1 MRRVES
7 RAGTA
12 TFARVLVA
20 LAGGVGAARFLR
32 GLVQVVPPDDVT
44 VIVNTGDD
52 DWFHGMLVCPDL
64 DTVTYTLAGAENPE
78 TGWGLAGETFATM
91 TALQRYGLPTWF
103 RLGDRDLATHLYRS
117 ERLRAGASLSTIAGE
132 IGDAWGV
139 RSRLLPMTDEP
150 VGTRIDVLA
159 ADGSVTELPMQEW
172 FVRDRADPPVVAV
185 RFDGAARAR
194 AAPGVLDAIDGAEKI
209 VVCPSNPVISIG
221 PIVAVPGVRDAL
233 RRRRDHVVGVSPII
247 AGAPVKGPADR
258 LMAPLGME
266 VSCVGVA
273 RAYRDFCSA
282 LVIDAGDAARAAEV
296 EALGVRAVVA
306 DTLMRDARV
315 TAALARHTLDAVA

>member
-1 MRRVES
+1 MS
-7 RAGTA
+7 RAGAT
-12 TFARVLVA
+12 TFASVLVA

-32 GLVQVVPPDDVT
+32 GLVQIVAPDDIT
-44 VIVNTGDD
+44 VVVNTGDD
-52 DWFHGMLVCPDL
+52 DWFHGLLVCPDL

-91 TALQRYGLPTWF
+91 AALERYGVPTWF
-103 RLGDRDLATHLYRS
+103 RLGDRDLATHLYRD
-117 ERLRAGASLSTIAGE
+117 ERLRAGAPLSTITTE
-132 IGDAWGV
+132 ISDKWGV
-139 RSRLLPMTDEP
+139 RSRILPMTDER
-150 VGTRIDVLA
+150 VATRIDVRGS
-159 ADGSVTELPMQEW
+159 DGEVSELRMQEW
-172 FVRDRADPPVVAV
+172 FVRERAEPPVAAV
-185 RFDGAARAR
+185 RFEGAAGA
-194 AAPGVLDAIDGAEKI
+194 APAPGVLEALDHAETI

-233 RRRRDHVVGVSPII
+233 RRRRDRVVGVSPII

-258 LMAPLGME
+258 LMGPLGME

-315 TAALARHTLDAVA
+315 AAALARHTLDAVA

>member
-1 MRRVES
+1 MS
-7 RAGTA
+7 RAGAT
-12 TFARVLVA
+12 TFASVLVA

-32 GLVQVVPPDDVT
+32 GLVQIVAPDDVT
-44 VIVNTGDD
+44 VVVNTGDD
-52 DWFHGMLVCPDL
+52 DWFHGLLVCPDL

-91 TALQRYGLPTWF
+91 AALERYGVPTWF
-103 RLGDRDLATHLYRS
+103 RLGDRDLATHLYRD
-117 ERLRAGASLSTIAGE
+117 ERLRAGAPLSTITTE
-132 IGDAWGV
+132 ISDKWGV
-139 RSRLLPMTDEP
+139 RSRILPMTDER
-150 VGTRIDVLA
+150 VATRIDVRGS
-159 ADGSVTELPMQEW
+159 DGEVSELRMQEW
-172 FVRDRADPPVVAV
+172 FVRERAEPPVAAV
-185 RFDGAARAR
+185 RFEGAAGTAP
-194 AAPGVLDAIDGAEKI
+194 APGVLEALDHAETI

-233 RRRRDHVVGVSPII
+233 RRRRDRVVGVSPII

-258 LMAPLGME
+258 LMGPLGME

-315 TAALARHTLDAVA
+315 AAALARHTLDAVA